1 MLTWNKEN
9 LWNYHVSLVRERDS
23 RLWSAVISQYHF
35 AHILV
40 TRHWVAYHI
49 SSFNIENCGS
59 STMHISTAA
68 HCTCPLSYIAGDT
81 DQCFLLST
89 VVFGS
94 IGNFPKHRWQKT
106 ALRFHVDRKTLLFF
120 SLQTYLIFVRN
131 ARNAV
136 SVKFQKNEKIT
147 VLGKYV
153 VNLCTFRV

>member
-89 VVFGS
+89 LVFGS
-94 IGNFPKHRWQKT
+94 IESFPKHRSRERCSVPLEIFQNT
-106 ALRFHVDRKTLLFF
+106 DDRRLLSDFTLIVKLC
-120 SLQTYLIFVRN
+120 SSSHCKHTWYLSGTPGTPWV
-131 ARNAV
+131 
-136 SVKFQKNEKIT
+136 
-147 VLGKYV
+147 
-153 VNLCTFRV
+153 